1 MKPDSDRQA
10 TAPARAIVNAMS
22 VDVEEYFQ
30 VSAFEGRVG
39 RTDWDTWPSRVEHNT
54 GLLLDL
60 FARCGVSATFFCLG
74 WVAER
79 HPALIRRIVDEGHEL
94 ASHGWD
100 HTRVHDMDRERLRQD
115 VMRTKATLEDIGGV
129 QVLGYRAPTFSIGK
143 RNLWALGVLREAGY
157 VYSSSIFP
165 VRHDLYGFPEAPR
178 SAFTDADSGL
188 LEVPM
193 STLRLFDRNLPFCG
207 GGYFRLYPYPVTRWA
222 VRRVNE
228 VEQRPCIFYMHPW
241 EVDPQQP
248 RPERLSMRTR
258 FRHYLNLDKVAGRLE
273 RMLGDFRWDRM
284 DRIFLPEGAAQQAA
298 SAPQRATGT

>member
-1 MKPDSDRQA
+1 MQADSVMRPQGV
-10 TAPARAIVNAMS
+10 PVVNAMS

-30 VSAFEGRVG
+30 VSAFERQVT
-39 RTDWDTWPSRVEHNT
+39 RDDWGAWPSRVEHNT

-60 FARCGVSATFFCLG
+60 FARCGTSATFFCLG

-115 VMRTKATLEDIGGV
+115 VYRTKALLEDISGV
-129 QVLGYRAPTFSIGK
+129 RVLGYRAPTFSIGK
-143 RNLWALGVLREAGY
+143 RNLWALGVLKEAGY

-178 SAFTDADSGL
+178 SVFTDADSGL
-188 LEVPM
+188 IEVPM
-193 STLRLFDRNLPFCG
+193 STLRVLDRNLPFCG
-207 GGYFRLYPYPVTRWA
+207 GGYFRLYPYALTRWA

-228 VEQRPCIFYMHPW
+228 TEGRPCIFYMHPW
-241 EVDPQQP
+241 EVDPGQP
-248 RPERLSMRTR
+248 RPRRLSLRTR
-258 FRHYLNLDKVAGRLE
+258 FRHYLNLHRVAGRLE
-273 RMLGDFRWDRM
+273 RLLGDFRWDRM
-284 DRIFLPEGAAQQAA
+284 DRIFLPV
-298 SAPQRATGT
+298 TGSVTGPVGRT